1 MYHQFLEK
9 KYGAFSESER
19 LEMLDESKK
28 MFYHGYDNYMKHAFP
43 QDELNPLDCAG
54 RGPDHEHPENI
65 NINDVLGDYSLTLV
79 DSLDMLAIMGNVTE
93 FQRAVK
99 LVIDN
104 VHFDK
109 VKPKVIKCTN
119 IHMKYIL
126 CILLL

>member
-109 VKPKVIKCTN
+109 VRPKVIKCTN
-119 IHMKYIL
+119 IHMKYI
-126 CILLL
+126 

>member
-1 MYHQFLEK
+1 
-9 KYGAFSESER
+9 
-19 LEMLDESKK
+19 MLDESKK

-119 IHMKYIL
+119 IHMKYI
-126 CILLL
+126 